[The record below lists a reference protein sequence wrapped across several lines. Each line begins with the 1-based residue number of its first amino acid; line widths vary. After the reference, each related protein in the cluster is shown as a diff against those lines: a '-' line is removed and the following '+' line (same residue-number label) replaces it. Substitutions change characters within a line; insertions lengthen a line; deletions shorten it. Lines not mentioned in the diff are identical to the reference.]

1 MHMFHD
7 ALVSFAERRVIC
19 MKELSK
25 TLTGKKIRDEMLKRK
40 MTVRDL
46 QDALELDSPQS
57 IYKWLRGES
66 LPSLPNLLVLGE
78 LFKVPLER
86 LLVHEDGSVAY
97 HRIFDDSL
105 PYEIAYLVQDKDDF
119 SVKRRHVARADTFAG
134 TCYSG
139 IFNLPQECPHSK
151 APHN

>member
-1 MHMFHD
+1 
-7 ALVSFAERRVIC
+7 

-57 IYKWLRGES
+57 LRGES
-66 LPSLPNLLVLGE
+66 LPSLPNMLVLGE

-139 IFNLPQECPHSK
+139 IFNLPQECPQ

>member
-1 MHMFHD
+1 
-7 ALVSFAERRVIC
+7 

-25 TLTGKKIRDEMLKRK
+25 LLTGKKIRDEMLKRK

-66 LPSLPNLLVLGE
+66 LPSLPNMLVLGE

-119 SVKRRHVARADTFAG
+119 SAKRRHVARADTFAG

>member
-1 MHMFHD
+1 
-7 ALVSFAERRVIC
+7 

-66 LPSLPNLLVLGE
+66 LPSLPNMLVLGE

-105 PYEIAYLVQDKDDF
+105 PYEIAYLVQDKGDR
-119 SVKRRHVARADTFAG
+119 KRRM
-134 TCYSG
+134 
-139 IFNLPQECPHSK
+139 I
-151 APHN
+151 

>member
-1 MHMFHD
+1 
-7 ALVSFAERRVIC
+7 

-57 IYKWLRGES
+57 IYKWL
-66 LPSLPNLLVLGE
+66 LGE

>member
-1 MHMFHD
+1 M
-7 ALVSFAERRVIC
+7 
-19 MKELSK
+19 
-25 TLTGKKIRDEMLKRK
+25 
-40 MTVRDL
+40 
-46 QDALELDSPQS
+46 
-57 IYKWLRGES
+57 
-66 LPSLPNLLVLGE
+66 LVLGE

-134 TCYSG
+134 TVT
-139 IFNLPQECPHSK
+139 QESLICLRSVLTQK
-151 APHN
+151 LLITDI

>member
-1 MHMFHD
+1 MRT
-7 ALVSFAERRVIC
+7 E
-19 MKELSK
+19 
-25 TLTGKKIRDEMLKRK
+25 
-40 MTVRDL
+40 
-46 QDALELDSPQS
+46 
-57 IYKWLRGES
+57 
-66 LPSLPNLLVLGE
+66 
-78 LFKVPLER
+78 
-86 LLVHEDGSVAY
+86 AY

-119 SVKRRHVARADTFAG
+119 SAKRRHVARADTFAG

>member
-1 MHMFHD
+1 
-7 ALVSFAERRVIC
+7 

-66 LPSLPNLLVLGE
+66 VG
-78 LFKVPLER
+78 K
-86 LLVHEDGSVAY
+86 A
-97 HRIFDDSL
+97 
-105 PYEIAYLVQDKDDF
+105 
-119 SVKRRHVARADTFAG
+119 
-134 TCYSG
+134 SG
-139 IFNLPQECPHSK
+139 P
-151 APHN
+151 

>member
-66 LPSLPNLLVLGE
+66 LPSLPNMLVLGE

-119 SVKRRHVARADTFAG
+119 SAKRRHVARADTFAG

>member
-1 MHMFHD
+1 
-7 ALVSFAERRVIC
+7 

-66 LPSLPNLLVLGE
+66 LPSLPNMLVLGE

-86 LLVHEDGSVAY
+86 L
-97 HRIFDDSL
+97 
-105 PYEIAYLVQDKDDF
+105 LVQDKDDF

>member
-1 MHMFHD
+1 MHWNW
-7 ALVSFAERRVIC
+7 
-19 MKELSK
+19 
-25 TLTGKKIRDEMLKRK
+25 
-40 MTVRDL
+40 TV
-46 QDALELDSPQS
+46 PM
-57 IYKWLRGES
+57 
-66 LPSLPNLLVLGE
+66 LVLGE